1 MRLVLYKEQVGGM
14 LVGVTPRPFWYVSWG
29 EPVVVLFRVPVSSS
43 SGRGGGGPGC
53 GCPPFFFVPHSPRDK
68 FEPWVPVIF
77 FFVCKP
83 VVVGGRGPAE
93 EKLK

>member
-29 EPVVVLFRVPVSSS
+29 EPVVVVFRVPVWSSAVVVRVGWWHLFFS
-43 SGRGGGGPGC
+43 SLAALATNFIGGY
-53 GCPPFFFVPHSPRDK
+53 R
-68 FEPWVPVIF
+68 VIF

-83 VVVGGRGPAE
+83 VVQIVVT
-93 EKLK
+93 